1 MLCNVTPKPS
11 LPKDFCTRVCGEHNS
26 GDRKIT
32 QMVAQYLHS
41 TQTHW
46 KLLHLL
52 TKLAWWLLSIGLFVM
67 VWEIG
72 YWAGWLDP
80 LLFPPPHIFIPII
93 FDSPR
98 FQPFGVGYQGVDEE
112 ISNFFLLRAVGATFL
127 RVAIGLLIGY
137 ASGVV
142 VGFLIHY
149 QRWFGYISTPMLRLM
164 ASISAVAW
172 FPLVIAILRSGE
184 YTAIALVAL
193 AVFFPLTLAVSET
206 VQSVPPTFVNAA
218 RVIGASRRQIFLGIV
233 LPYCQP
239 QLYRLMRI
247 NFFGAWMTILLSEL
261 FDVKIGLGI
270 FIFLSRAYLNS
281 ELAWALVVIIGACG
295 YTADL
300 IMRWIGERLFW
311 YETATTSKARM

>member
-1 MLCNVTPKPS
+1 
-11 LPKDFCTRVCGEHNS
+11 
-26 GDRKIT
+26 
-32 QMVAQYLHS
+32 MVAQYLHS

-46 KLLHLL
+46 KLLYLL
-52 TKLAWWLLSIGLFVM
+52 TKFAWWLLSIGLFVM

-149 QRWFGYISTPMLRLM
+149 QRWFGYVSTPMLRLM
-164 ASISAVAW
+164 ASVSAVAW
-172 FPLVIAILRSGE
+172 FPLVIALLRSGE

-206 VQSVPPTFVNAA
+206 VQNVPPHFGQCSTGYRRFTPTNF
-218 RVIGASRRQIFLGIV
+218 SRDRSSL
-233 LPYCQP
+233 LPATALPIDENQ
-239 QLYRLMRI
+239 
-247 NFFGAWMTILLSEL
+247 FFRCL
-261 FDVKIGLGI
+261 DDHP
-270 FIFLSRAYLNS
+270 
-281 ELAWALVVIIGACG
+281 VV
-295 YTADL
+295 
-300 IMRWIGERLFW
+300 
-311 YETATTSKARM
+311 